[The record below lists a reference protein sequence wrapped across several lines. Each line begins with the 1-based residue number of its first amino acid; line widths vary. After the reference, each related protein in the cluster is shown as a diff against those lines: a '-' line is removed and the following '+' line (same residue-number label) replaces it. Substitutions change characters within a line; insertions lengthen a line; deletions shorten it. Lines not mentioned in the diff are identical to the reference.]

1 MAKIIVSRDGVVEQ
15 QIQLSKEKMSI
26 GRHRHN
32 DIVLSHPAV
41 SGQHALLT
49 TILDDSFLEDLHSTN
64 GTFVNGHRIG
74 KHFLQ
79 HKDLIKLAKY
89 QIEFL
94 ADGIRPL
101 AAAQA
106 ATQPAHPAAAQPA
119 TPGQAPP
126 TAAGGPPGRIE
137 VLNGSNMGKQL
148 SLVKTLTS
156 LGRPGVQ
163 VVVIARTADGYT
175 IAHVEG
181 AGASLLNCAALG
193 RAAQRLPPGDLIDLG
208 ATPRAFHQP

>member
-15 QIQLSKEKMSI
+15 QIQLSKESMSV

-32 DIVLSHPAV
+32 DIVLNHPAV
-41 SGQHALLT
+41 SGQHALIT

-106 ATQPAHPAAAQPA
+106 ASQPAAS
-119 TPGQAPP
+119 APSS
-126 TAAGGPPGRIE
+126 AEGPPARIE

-148 SLVKTLTS
+148 TLLKTLTS

-163 VVVIARTADGYT
+163 VVVIARAAGGYT
-175 IAHVEG
+175 ISHVEG
-181 AGASLLNCAALG
+181 LAAPLLNGAPLG
-193 RAAQRLPPGDLIDLG
+193 RAAQRLLPDDVIDLG
-208 ATPRAFHQP
+208 GTLMAFRLP